1 MTSIGRASQGAKS
14 TPSAVLFMLAL
25 EAGLVICWSAGFV
38 GTRFAVAEAPMFRV
52 LLWRSLMSGL
62 ILLPFALLR
71 GPRLTLKIVS
81 AHAFFGSLSMAAY
94 LASFALALAQGVP
107 TGLVALV
114 SDMLP
119 LAVALLSWPLLGE
132 RLNARQWFGTALGLL
147 GVLIASGASIR
158 FGDVSLWSYALPVF
172 GTVCFALAT
181 LLQKKSTVAHIPVYQ
196 SLAIQCLTAAMIFA
210 VFAWFEGGVRPIV
223 TVHFVGGIL
232 WLVLVATFGAWS
244 LYFMALKTSSPARVT
259 AILYTSPPVTM
270 IWAWLMFGEP
280 LSLSMALGLAVSLA
294 GIALIA
300 RKDQ

>member
-1 MTSIGRASQGAKS
+1 MTSQDTAPAGGKS
-14 TPSAVLFMLAL
+14 TLTALLFMLVL

-52 LLWRSLMSGL
+52 LLWRSLVSGL
-62 ILLPFALLR
+62 ILLPVALLR
-71 GPRLTLKIVS
+71 GPRLTLKIIG

-107 TGLVALV
+107 TGLVALI

-132 RLNARQWFGTALGLL
+132 RLNGRQWLGTALGLA

-158 FGDVSLWSYALPVF
+158 FAGVSLSACVLPVF

-196 SLAIQCLTAAMIFA
+196 SLAIQCLTAAAIFA
-210 VFAWFEGGVRPIV
+210 VFAWFEGGVMPIMS
-223 TVHFVGGIL
+223 VHFVGGIL

-244 LYFMALKTSSPARVT
+244 LYFIALKTSSPARVT

-270 IWAWLMFGEP
+270 IWAWLMFGEA
-280 LSLSMALGLAVSLA
+280 LSISMAVGLAVSLA

-300 RKDQ
+300 RRD

>member
-1 MTSIGRASQGAKS
+1 MPSINPAPSGAKS
-14 TPSAVLFMLAL
+14 SFAAVLFTLAL
-25 EAGLVICWSAGFV
+25 EAGLVICWSAGFI

-52 LLWRSLMSGL
+52 LLWRSLVSGL
-62 ILLPFALLR
+62 LLLPFALLR
-71 GPRLTLKIVS
+71 GPRLTFKIIG

-132 RLNARQWFGTALGLL
+132 RLNRHQWLGTALGLA
-147 GVLIASGASIR
+147 GVLIASAATIR
-158 FGDVSLWSYALPVF
+158 FGGVSLWSYALPVL

-181 LLQKKSTVAHIPVYQ
+181 LLQKKSAVAHIPVYQ
-196 SLAIQCLTAAMIFA
+196 SLAIQCLTAAAIFA
-210 VFAWFEGGVRPIV
+210 VFAWFEGGVQPV
-223 TVHFVGGIL
+223 PSLHFVGGIL

-280 LSLSMALGLAVSLA
+280 LSLSMGLGLAVSLA

-300 RKDQ
+300 RKA